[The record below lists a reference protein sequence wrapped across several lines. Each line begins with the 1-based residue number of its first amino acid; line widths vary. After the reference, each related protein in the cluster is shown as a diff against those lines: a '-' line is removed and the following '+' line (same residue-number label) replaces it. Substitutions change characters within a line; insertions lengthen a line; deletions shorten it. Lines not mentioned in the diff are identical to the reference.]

1 MTANN
6 ADSKSLRRS
15 CWLLALA
22 VLAGLFT
29 SGAPAAHAATDIYN
43 IAFANLTTVDK
54 YGKVDPMPRDIN
66 VWLTNVDTGASSK
79 AVLSSSQSNQWVV
92 MSQPDGRYRL
102 SITSA
107 GKYPTV
113 WWPGVYSREAAGNIV
128 LRKGVFNC
136 AGQVTTSG
144 CSSII
149 WNWQVQSARSVV
161 GRVQNRWLAGVPG
174 ATITAVRNEDPYARY
189 SATTDAG
196 GYYSMSV
203 PPGLYFFSVP
213 NGNSS
218 DMKPN
223 VDIKREGE
231 TVNITQTSVPSPPRD
246 VYASAASKR
255 ISVTWNA
262 PSDNGGNDLDGYRA
276 TAYPGGLSCTT
287 TATGCSIEG
296 VDNNTTYTVS
306 VTASNAVG
314 TSAAATSNPVT
325 PLDPVPSAPRDVRAT
340 AASQSA
346 TVSWTP
352 PLIGADA
359 ITNYRVIASPG
370 GAYCTTRALSCTV
383 TGLANGTSYTF
394 RVVAASSGGESAS
407 SDASAPV
414 TPATVPTAPRDV
426 RAAPGDRSITVNWD
440 EPAGNGGSAVTG
452 YTATAMPGGRQCTA
466 AANAR
471 SCKIENLT
479 RRAYTVTVTAA
490 NRVGNSAPSS
500 PSNEV
505 TPLDAVP
512 PAPTGIKAV
521 AGDREATVSWSAPQ
535 VAADVITGYRVT
547 SSPGGF
553 TCTTKD
559 LSCIVGGLI
568 NGQSYTFRVTAASSG
583 GDSLPSEASVAVTPA
598 GLPMAPRSVEAE
610 AGDRSVSVSWNAPL
624 DDGGAPITSYTATA
638 WPGGR
643 VCTAPDSGRRC
654 VIGGLTNGED
664 YSVTVTATNRV
675 GTSERSPGAS
685 SVTPKGSVPTKVAA
699 AASVTLRKASASRGR
714 VDVAWSTAGV
724 TGVRI
729 SWRPVGKG
737 KRESQ
742 KLTATRGTLTLKGAK
757 GTRFLVTLSGT
768 TETGEKSMTQKIF
781 RIKK

>member
-1 MTANN
+1 M
-6 ADSKSLRRS
+6 
-15 CWLLALA
+15 
-22 VLAGLFT
+22 
-29 SGAPAAHAATDIYN
+29 
-43 IAFANLTTVDK
+43 
-54 YGKVDPMPRDIN
+54 
-66 VWLTNVDTGASSK
+66 
-79 AVLSSSQSNQWVV
+79 
-92 MSQPDGRYRL
+92 
-102 SITSA
+102 
-107 GKYPTV
+107 
-113 WWPGVYSREAAGNIV
+113 
-128 LRKGVFNC
+128 
-136 AGQVTTSG
+136 
-144 CSSII
+144 
-149 WNWQVQSARSVV
+149 
-161 GRVQNRWLAGVPG
+161 
-174 ATITAVRNEDPYARY
+174 
-189 SATTDAG
+189 
-196 GYYSMSV
+196 
-203 PPGLYFFSVP
+203 
-213 NGNSS
+213 
-218 DMKPN
+218 
-223 VDIKREGE
+223 
-231 TVNITQTSVPSPPRD
+231 
-246 VYASAASKR
+246 
-255 ISVTWNA
+255 
-262 PSDNGGNDLDGYRA
+262 
-276 TAYPGGLSCTT
+276 
-287 TATGCSIEG
+287 
-296 VDNNTTYTVS
+296 
-306 VTASNAVG
+306 
-314 TSAAATSNPVT
+314 
-325 PLDPVPSAPRDVRAT
+325 
-340 AASQSA
+340 
-346 TVSWTP
+346 
-352 PLIGADA
+352 
-359 ITNYRVIASPG
+359 
-370 GAYCTTRALSCTV
+370 
-383 TGLANGTSYTF
+383 
-394 RVVAASSGGESAS
+394 
-407 SDASAPV
+407 
-414 TPATVPTAPRDV
+414 
-426 RAAPGDRSITVNWD
+426 
-440 EPAGNGGSAVTG
+440 TG